1 MVIISGY
8 CKGINILCGL
18 ICVVFKLVCLV
29 EIRLVDGVYPKV
41 PNRSLFC
48 REKNQ
53 LVNVFPIFSKI
64 LSWCRC
70 GGGAGLVSSAV
81 FDRKNIK
88 KLDNFFVERLIV
100 Q

>member
-8 CKGINILCGL
+8 CKGKNILCGL

-29 EIRLVDGVYPKV
+29 DGVYPKA

-48 REKNQ
+48 REKN
-53 LVNVFPIFSKI
+53 LLINVFPIFSKI
-64 LSWCRC
+64 LFWCRC

-81 FDRKNIK
+81 FGRENIK